1 VSPHSNRFAQ
11 YLKARRAQ
19 LKPED
24 VGFPADPGRR
34 VNGLK
39 REEVAELAG
48 ISVEYYTRLEQGQSY
63 QLSEQVLNGLTR
75 ALKLDADAA
84 AYFYRLALPEPPVRN
99 APTTPVITDSVR
111 QIVDQ
116 WSDVPVFVYDRNQ
129 DVLSANELARAIFPK
144 ITPGSNSV
152 MIAFAMDAGV
162 RETPQ
167 WQALART
174 VVAALRFHG
183 EPADPRLQQIVGELS
198 VREPVFRILWADHD
212 AVPLTSGVVPAY
224 IEGFGLGDFPWQ
236 NLYVPGGLFMG
247 VWPAPPGSFAFGVID
262 HFRRQLHERAR
273 AIEAASRDESAAG
286 TRAAQSRGFV
296 RRELDSIRLA
306 TEPIESEDP
315 AL

>member
-1 VSPHSNRFAQ
+1 MSPHSNRFAL

-24 VGFPADPGRR
+24 VGFPPDPARR

-39 REEVAELAG
+39 REEVAALAG
-48 ISVEYYTRLEQGQSY
+48 ISPEYYTRLEQGQSY

-84 AYFYRLALPEPPVRN
+84 AYFYRLALPEPPVLST
-99 APTTPVITDSVR
+99 PISPVITEQVL
-111 QIVDQ
+111 QIIDQ

-129 DVLSANELARAIFPK
+129 DVISANDLARALFPK
-144 ITPGSNSV
+144 ITPGSNAV
-152 MIAFAMDAGV
+152 IAAFAMAPEV

-167 WQALART
+167 WQTLVRT

-183 EPADPRLQQIVGELS
+183 DPVDPRLQQIVGELS
-198 VREPVFRILWADHD
+198 VHEPVFRTLWADYN

-247 VWPAPPGSFAFGVID
+247 VWPAPPGSFAFGVIE
-262 HFRRQLHERAR
+262 HFRRQLRNQATAEHPP
-273 AIEAASRDESAAG
+273 SLDESAA
-286 TRAAQSRGFV
+286 
-296 RRELDSIRLA
+296 
-306 TEPIESEDP
+306 
-315 AL
+315 